1 MAQPLCLC
9 TAIQNT
15 QCGAVGSVGPG
26 LEGGRWVEL
35 LAAECNQEKVFFQS
49 SFRREMMFEV
59 VLPSARLDSKL
70 PWKVQV
76 WARAGREGTLGR
88 NLNLLRHHGSPP
100 PVKKI
105 DRWFLTWYFRYL
117 NSI

>member
-1 MAQPLCLC
+1 M
-9 TAIQNT
+9 
-15 QCGAVGSVGPG
+15 
-26 LEGGRWVEL
+26 EL

-59 VLPSARLDSKL
+59 VLPSARLDSNS

-88 NLNLLRHHGSPP
+88 NLNLSRHHGTPP
-100 PVKKI
+100 PAKKI
-105 DRWFLTWYFRYL
+105 DRWLFTQYFRYL